1 VACAEALRVQAYFDG
16 ELDVPAARRL
26 EEHLAGCAE
35 CRGLLAELTRLRVAI
50 RRDLGGA
57 APARLRAR
65 LTRALNAEEQR
76 AARSPRALR
85 TAWRAPLFWLGAG
98 SGMAASVVAALLA
111 LLLLAPPAGSALADA
126 LIGAHLHSLAPP
138 AQLIGVASSD
148 HHTVKPWFAGRAD
161 VSPVVADFAA
171 QGFPLLGGRTEAL
184 AGQRAA
190 VLVYRHGAH
199 VVNVFSWKGTR
210 AGPAPETMRS
220 GYHLLFF
227 SDGDLQ
233 YCAVSDAGWPELRAL
248 AQLIQ
253 AQAQR
258 ERSG

>member
-1 VACAEALRVQAYFDG
+1 MACADSLRMQAYFDD
-16 ELDVPAARRL
+16 ELDAPAARRMEQHL
-26 EEHLAGCAE
+26 EGCAE
-35 CRGLLAELTRLRVAI
+35 CRTLLAELTRLRLAI

-57 APARLRAR
+57 APAHLRAR
-65 LTRALNAEEQR
+65 LLRALNAEDHKP
-76 AARSPRALR
+76 ARRPRAFR
-85 TAWRAPLFWLGAG
+85 DAWRAPLFWLGAG
-98 SGMAASVVAALLA
+98 SGIGVGAAGVLLA
-111 LLLLAPPAGSALADA
+111 VLLLAPPSGAALPDQ
-126 LIGAHLHSLAPP
+126 LIGAHLHSLET
-138 AQLIGVASSD
+138 AQLIAVQSSE

-161 VSPVVADFAA
+161 VSPVVADFAP
-171 QGFPLLGGRTEAL
+171 QGYALLGGRTEAL

-199 VVNVFSWKGTR
+199 VVNVFSWKGSR
-210 AGPAPETMRS
+210 GMPGPQAMRN

-227 SDGDLQ
+227 SDGDLE

-253 AQAQR
+253 AQGQR